1 MTPTTQRKLYK
12 HIGRYFTIRTKY
24 VNGISHNYFC
34 LCSNLSV
41 NSTANPMYVSGESFF
56 NF

>member
-12 HIGRYFTIRTKY
+12 HIGRYFTIRAKY
-24 VNGISHNYFC
+24 VNGNSHNY
-34 LCSNLSV
+34 LSLSINLSV

>member
-24 VNGISHNYFC
+24 VNGISHNH
-34 LCSNLSV
+34 LSLSINLSV
-41 NSTANPMYVSGESFF
+41 KLTANPM
-56 NF
+56 